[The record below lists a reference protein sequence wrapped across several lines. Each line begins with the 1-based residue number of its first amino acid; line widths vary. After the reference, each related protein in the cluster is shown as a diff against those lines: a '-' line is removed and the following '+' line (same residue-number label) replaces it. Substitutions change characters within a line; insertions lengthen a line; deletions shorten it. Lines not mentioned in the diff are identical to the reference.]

1 MAANL
6 IKALKYAY
14 GAQELLQVY
23 TDFKVMMEIMIPAN
37 SHPDPT
43 FTRFQTLFTKLSQAK
58 YMIPDNIQAMIVLSC
73 LTHIMLVVVQLL
85 AQTKDSTGNIIAPIL
100 PQITTTAMLNWE

>member
-1 MAANL
+1 MEVNTKILGTIHQALSPTILHWYQFEHVAANL

-23 TDFKVMMEIMIPAN
+23 TDFKVMME

-73 LTHIMLVVVQLL
+73 LPHIMLVIVQLL
-85 AQTKDSTGNIIAPIL
+85 A
-100 PQITTTAMLNWE
+100 